1 MTSNS
6 GWIRNSANS
15 QNVWVPYYQCMGPL
29 LSVKKITDTR
39 CHISIFGSFNALH
52 IFTKSLSVFCQ
63 ISKLLIYFHAN
74 AVYYLHL
81 QFTETLI
88 QCIIID
94 TLEKRTMSLLHNS
107 SKSIYFSSTESNFP
121 TILMSNDLPE
131 IATIGA
137 LRMLLR
143 ITSNDVNNWYLPRNL
158 SIWNFLT
165 LTFVQIWKCDI
176 ESLYGLI
183 LEQLRTGRNQPKQFL
198 ILIPFSIIFAWKKEL
213 GNVVLLL

>member
-6 GWIRNSANS
+6 GWIRHFANS

-39 CHISIFGSFNALH
+39 FHISIFGSFNALH

-74 AVYYLHL
+74 AVYYLNL

-88 QCIIID
+88 KCIIID

-107 SKSIYFSSTESNFP
+107 SKPIYFSSTESNFP

-137 LRMLLR
+137 LRMLLS
-143 ITSNDVNNWYLPRNL
+143 ITGICQEISGYG
-158 SIWNFLT
+158 
-165 LTFVQIWKCDI
+165 TF
-176 ESLYGLI
+176 
-183 LEQLRTGRNQPKQFL
+183 
-198 ILIPFSIIFAWKKEL
+198 
-213 GNVVLLL
+213 